1 MDRHTKGIG
10 RSGAALLPL
19 LLAACASSTPGW
31 DGRFGQDVRV
41 LMARQV
47 LDPEAVR
54 NDARVAGID
63 SQAARAALERYQH
76 SFAQPAAAPAP
87 MLAQGNAK

>member
-1 MDRHTKGIG
+1 MDTRNPSMW
-10 RSGAALLPL
+10 RAALLPL
-19 LLAACASSTPGW
+19 LLTGCASTTPGW
-31 DGRFGQDVRV
+31 DARFGQDVRV
-41 LMARQV
+41 MLARQV

-54 NDARVAGID
+54 NDAHVSGID

-76 SFAQPAAAPAP
+76 SFTQPAAAPAP